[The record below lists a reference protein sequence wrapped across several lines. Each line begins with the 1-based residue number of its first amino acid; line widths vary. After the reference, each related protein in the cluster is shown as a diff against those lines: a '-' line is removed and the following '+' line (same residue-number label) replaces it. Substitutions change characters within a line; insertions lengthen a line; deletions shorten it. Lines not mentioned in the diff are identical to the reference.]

1 MYRELVHIY
10 GPFSINT
17 FGLFIAL
24 GLIVFTILVL
34 HDKRA
39 RSLVTTEQFLN
50 VFSVGFI
57 AVIAGG
63 RMLYVLTAW
72 NTLETVWD
80 AFAIWTGGFSVL
92 GSLLGILAVIPW
104 YLRIKNIP
112 ILPFLDLVATYIP
125 LAQSIARWGCF
136 FAGCCYGMPTS
147 SALGIVCPEP
157 IDERLHGLPLH
168 PTQLYS
174 SALLFIIFLILYFII
189 KPRATKPG
197 QLACAYL
204 ILMSIERFA
213 VDFWRAD
220 REFIGISSTLSVAQL
235 IAIAIAFGALCGL
248 ILISAKFF
256 KKK

>member
-1 MYRELVHIY
+1 MYRELVHIW

-34 HDKRA
+34 QDKRA
-39 RSLVTTEQFLN
+39 RCLVTTEQFLN
-50 VFSVGFI
+50 IFSIGFI
-57 AVIAGG
+57 AAIAGG
-63 RMLYVLTAW
+63 RILYVLTAW
-72 NTLETVWD
+72 QTLATFWD

-92 GSLLGILAVIPW
+92 GALLGVLAVIPW
-104 YLRIKNIP
+104 FLRTKNIP

-147 SALGIVCPEP
+147 GPFGMVCPEP
-157 IDERLHGLPLH
+157 LDDRLHGLKLH

-174 SALLFIIFLILYFII
+174 SAVLLGIFLILYFII

-197 QLACAYL
+197 QLTCAYL
-204 ILMSIERFA
+204 FLMSIERFA

-220 REFIGISSTLSVAQL
+220 REFISISSTFSVAQI
-235 IAIAIAFGALCGL
+235 IAIAIAFGALCILTL
-248 ILISAKFF
+248 ITCKPPRR
-256 KKK
+256 

>member
-1 MYRELVHIY
+1 MYRELAHIY

-39 RSLVTTEQFLN
+39 RSLVSTEQFLN
-50 VFSVGFI
+50 IFSIGFI
-57 AVIAGG
+57 AAIAGG
-63 RMLYVLTAW
+63 RILYVLTAW
-72 NTLETVWD
+72 NTLETFWDSFAVWR
-80 AFAIWTGGFSVL
+80 GGFSVL

-104 YLRIKNIP
+104 YLSTKNIP

-136 FAGCCYGMPTS
+136 FAGCCYGLPTS

-157 IDERLHGLPLH
+157 LDERLHGLKLY
-168 PTQLYS
+168 PTQLFS
-174 SALLFIIFLILYFII
+174 SALLFVIFLILYFII
-189 KPRATKPG
+189 KPRTTKPG
-197 QLACAYL
+197 QLTCAYL
-204 ILMSIERFA
+204 LLMSIERFT

-220 REFIGISSTLSVAQL
+220 REFIGVSSTLSVAQL
-235 IAIAIAFGALCGL
+235 IAIAIALGSLCGL
-248 ILISAKFF
+248 IFITDFF